1 MSPDFRSCSTSLEL
15 PSLAACAACRCR
27 RNRIYNAIATHTT
40 TSVLQPRIRNH
51 QIIRT
56 TI

>member
-1 MSPDFRSCSTSLEL
+1 VEL
-15 PSLAACAACRCR
+15 PSRAACAACKWR
-27 RNRIYNAIATHTT
+27 RKRMYNAIATHTT

-56 TI
+56 NRLG

>member
-1 MSPDFRSCSTSLEL
+1 M
-15 PSLAACAACRCR
+15 
-27 RNRIYNAIATHTT
+27 YKAIATHTT

-56 TI
+56 TH